1 MAEPEATPR
10 IAVVIPTHERSV
22 LLRRTL
28 AAIEKLDYP
37 AAEVVVVDDGS
48 SPEERT
54 ASRRWT
60 EAAGATFLEQENA
73 GPATARNRGVAATRS
88 EFVAF
93 LDDDCAPTREWLR
106 RLVAPFAAAGADD
119 LAAVSGAVES
129 QPPHNWM
136 SRFCAAAEYISG
148 VQPEFTNAVS
158 ANACYRRAVLE
169 ELHGFDEGFRYPGGE
184 DPDLSRRVRQAG
196 YRLTPVADAIVL
208 HAEIDSLAE
217 FLRRWW
223 RRGLGEARMKSNEG
237 RRAHVFARAASVPLY
252 CARRAAQTW
261 RVTTGKAPIGQR
273 VAYSGVEVLGA
284 VSFVAGSVAGLIVER

>member
-1 MAEPEATPR
+1 MPS
-10 IAVVIPTHERSV
+10 IAVVVPTHQRSA

-28 AAIEKLDYP
+28 AAIEKVDYP
-37 AAEVVVVDDGS
+37 AFEVVVVDDGS
-48 SPEERT
+48 SLEERT

-60 EAAGATFLEQENA
+60 EAAGAAFLEQENA

-93 LDDDCAPTREWLR
+93 LDDDCAPTQDWLR
-106 RLVAPFAAAGADD
+106 QLVAPFAATGAAD
-119 LAAVSGAVES
+119 LAAVSGTVKS

-136 SRFCAAAEYISG
+136 SRFCTAAEYITG
-148 VQPEFTNAVS
+148 AQPEFTNAIS

-169 ELHGFDEGFRYPGGE
+169 ELRGFDESFRYPGGE
-184 DPDLSRRVRQAG
+184 DPDLSRRVREAG
-196 YRLTPVADAIVL
+196 YRLAHVPDATVL
-208 HAEIDSLAE
+208 HAEIDSLPE
-217 FLRRWW
+217 FLRRQW
-223 RRGLGEARMKSNEG
+223 RRGLGEARIKTNEG
-237 RRAHVFARAASVPLY
+237 RRAHVLIRAAVFPLY

-284 VSFVAGSVAGLIVER
+284 VSFVAGSVAGSIVEQR